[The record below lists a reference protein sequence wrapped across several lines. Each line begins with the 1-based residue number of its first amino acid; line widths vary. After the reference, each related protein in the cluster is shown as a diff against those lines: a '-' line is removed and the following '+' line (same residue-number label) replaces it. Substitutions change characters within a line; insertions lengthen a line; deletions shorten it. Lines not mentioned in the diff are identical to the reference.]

1 MLFDANP
8 HPMWVYDA
16 KTLAFLAVNNA
27 AAAHYGYSKDEFLR
41 MSIEEVR
48 SPAERQRLKME
59 LARLDIAR
67 TNRAVFRH
75 RKKNGAL
82 IDVEVIS
89 DHIDFEGRQA
99 RLVLAHDVTERLQA
113 EAEVQRLNAG
123 LEERVRQR
131 TAELESVNRELE
143 AFSYSVSH
151 DLRAPLRHIAGFA
164 ELMREHSSGILDDS
178 AKRYLGIIS
187 DSVAQM
193 GKLIDDLLLFSKTGR
208 ADMHH
213 ERIDMQALVSEVV
226 ADCAQQM
233 EGREIEWEIASL
245 PEAQGDRPMLKQV
258 WLNLISNAIKYS
270 RLRERGTIKI
280 GCQQNDE
287 ELEFYVQDNGAG
299 FDMEYADKLFGVFQR
314 LHRSEDFEGT
324 GVGLANVQRIVSRHG
339 GCTRAFGKVDEGATF
354 YFSLPHKRGTS

>member
-1 MLFDANP
+1 
-8 HPMWVYDA
+8 
-16 KTLAFLAVNNA
+16 
-27 AAAHYGYSKDEFLR
+27 
-41 MSIEEVR
+41 
-48 SPAERQRLKME
+48 
-59 LARLDIAR
+59 
-67 TNRAVFRH
+67 
-75 RKKNGAL
+75 
-82 IDVEVIS
+82 VEVVS
-89 DHIDFEGRQA
+89 DHINFEGRQA
-99 RLVLAHDVTERLQA
+99 RLVLAHDVTERLHA

-164 ELMREHSSGILDDS
+164 ELMREHSSGSLDDS

-208 ADMHH
+208 AEMHH
-213 ERIDMQALVSEVV
+213 ERIDMQALVNEVV
-226 ADCAQQM
+226 AECAQEM
-233 EGREIEWEIASL
+233 EGRKIEWEIASL

-270 RLRERGTIKI
+270 RLRERATIKI
-280 GCQQNDE
+280 GCEQNDE
-287 ELEFYVQDNGAG
+287 ALAFYVQDNGAG